1 LETFRVLAILNSKDN
16 SQIYLFLSRT
26 KSNNILLNYMEIQN
40 AVYYRIR
47 TLQDNVDYDQV
58 IILYLIK
65 YESSVIILYLI
76 KYETS
81 VILIYKLI

>member
-1 LETFRVLAILNSKDN
+1 MCTTKNVHRNTLETFRVLAILNSKDN
-16 SQIYLFLSRT
+16 SQIYIFLLRT
-26 KSNNILLNYMEIQN
+26 KSNNILLNYMEIQK

-65 YESSVIILYLI
+65 YESSVI
-76 KYETS
+76 
-81 VILIYKLI
+81 LIYKLI

>member
-1 LETFRVLAILNSKDN
+1 MYIETLLKTFRVLAILNSKDN

-40 AVYYRIR
+40 AVYYRIS
-47 TLQDNVDYDQV
+47 TIQDNVDYGEI
-58 IILYLIK
+58 IILDL
-65 YESSVIILYLI
+65 V